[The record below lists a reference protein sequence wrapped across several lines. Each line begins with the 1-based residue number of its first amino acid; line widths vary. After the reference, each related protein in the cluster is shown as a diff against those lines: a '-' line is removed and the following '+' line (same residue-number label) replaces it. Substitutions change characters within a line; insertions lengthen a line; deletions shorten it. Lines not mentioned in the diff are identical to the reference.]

1 MPVDRCICHQ
11 ITFEEI
17 RKAADERGLRTVQ
30 EIQAEK
36 LSSTNCRLCLPY
48 IEQMLQTGETSFP
61 PGSVQRQRGSK

>member
-17 RKAADERGLRTVQ
+17 RRIAEERGLETVE

-36 LSSTNCRLCLPY
+36 LSSTNCRLCQPY
-48 IEQMLQTGETSFP
+48 IEEMLETGQTVFSIGQ
-61 PGSVQRQRGSK
+61 VQRKKRR